1 MFRNGYGKK
10 IDEFIQNIL
19 NKTAKNKILI
29 LVLTGVLLMV
39 IAIPSGKKQTEIKS
53 GTTSSS
59 ENQSDSTEI
68 NDYEKY
74 LEERLEKILSSV
86 DGVGKTKVF
95 LTFKNSSE
103 KVLATDS
110 SKSSKNTD
118 ESDSS
123 GGVRNT
129 DELSENSSHIYY
141 DTADGKN
148 PYIIMENMPE
158 VEGIIVVCEGGDNK
172 ILVSD
177 ITNAVESILGVPVHK
192 IKVMKMYQNAG

>member
-19 NKTAKNKILI
+19 NKTGKNKILI

-39 IAIPSGKKQTEIKS
+39 IVIPSGKKQTEIKS
-53 GTTSSS
+53 ETTSSS
-59 ENQSDSTEI
+59 ENQSNSTDI

-74 LEERLEKILSSV
+74 LEDKLEKILSSV

-158 VEGIIVVCEGGDNK
+158 VEGVIVVCEGGDNK